1 MIVVVG
7 TPAWQLAEPARPAGL
22 TCEIALAAAEG
33 GASVELVGRTGDDP
47 ASDALVLALAQAG
60 VGHVALLRDPARPTR
75 LDAGRVADP
84 DPETPTVHDR
94 GRPLGT
100 DPAAG
105 PVDGGEWAPAGLEPA
120 DVGLGLQYL
129 TSFEVLVVSDDVPA
143 EVVPV
148 CVDAATYAG
157 AQLVV
162 VLPAGVGMPAGLP
175 PEATVLE
182 TPEHGEPAFAR
193 LIGRYAAGLA
203 GGTEP
208 GAAFDDAVREA
219 GWAPRDPLP

>member
-7 TPAWQLAEPARPAGL
+7 TPAWQPVAPARPAGR
-22 TCEIALAAAEG
+22 TCEIALAAAED

-60 VGHVALLRDPARPTR
+60 VGHVALLRDPARSTR
-75 LDAGRVADP
+75 LDVSQAADP
-84 DPETPTVHDR
+84 DPEAQRERDR
-94 GRPLGT
+94 GRPRG
-100 DPAAG
+100 PGAAAG
-105 PVDGGEWAPAGLEPA
+105 RVEGGALPAAGLEPA

-148 CVDAATYAG
+148 CADAATYAG

-162 VLPAGVGMPAGLP
+162 VLQAGMPVPAALP
-175 PEATVLE
+175 PDATVLT
-182 TPEHGEPAFAR
+182 TPDEDEPAFAR

-208 GAAFDDAVREA
+208 RAAFDDAVRET
-219 GWAPRDPLP
+219 GWGPRDTLA